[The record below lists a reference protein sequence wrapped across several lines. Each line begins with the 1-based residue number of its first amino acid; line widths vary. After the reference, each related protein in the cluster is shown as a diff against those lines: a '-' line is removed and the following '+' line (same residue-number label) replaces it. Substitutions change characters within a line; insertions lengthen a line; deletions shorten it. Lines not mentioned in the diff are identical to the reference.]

1 MLLSTLKGMLKMD
14 NSKTFIYEG
23 SPVTFQIG
31 EATMVNATEMAK
43 PFGKRPAKW
52 LELPSTKDFLSS
64 LSEVRKSDI
73 THLVKTARGNS
84 SSFQQGTWFHEDVA
98 LEFAR
103 WLSPQ
108 FAIWCNDRIKEL
120 MKYGVTATPQTI
132 DSVLAD
138 PDNAIRLLT
147 ALKEERK
154 ALKAANKQIAVLED
168 QKKVYHSENQ
178 RLLKLKDKQD
188 KIMLEQAPLVEY
200 AQNVLDSYDTFT
212 STQIAKELGMSAQA
226 LHKFLNDAGVMFR
239 HGSQWFLYAKYQAKG
254 YVKTRE
260 HTYQRKDGRT
270 GLFLTTVWTEAGR
283 MFVRRVVQLK
293 RSMTNPPAE

>member
-1 MLLSTLKGMLKMD
+1 MND
-14 NSKTFIYEG
+14 SKTFIYEG

-43 PFGKRPAKW
+43 PFGKRPVDW
-52 LELPSTKDFLSS
+52 LNNQYTKGFLID
-64 LSEVRKSDI
+64 LAEVRNLTSAD
-73 THLVKTARGNS
+73 LVRVIKGGNDKNA
-84 SSFQQGTWFHEDVA
+84 QGTWFHEDVA

-154 ALKAANKQIAVLED
+154 ALKAANRQIAVLED
-168 QKKVYHSENQ
+168 QKKAYHSENR
-178 RLLKLKDKQD
+178 RLLKLKDRQD
-188 KIMLEQAPLVEY
+188 EIMREQAPLVEY

-226 LHKFLNDAGVMFR
+226 LHKLLNDAGVMFK

-293 RSMTNPPAE
+293 RSMTNPPTE

>member
-1 MLLSTLKGMLKMD
+1 M
-14 NSKTFIYEG
+14 NESKTFIYEG

-43 PFGKRPAKW
+43 PFGKQPVFW
-52 LELPSTKDFLSS
+52 LNNQYTKGFLKELAELRNLSS
-64 LSEVRKSDI
+64 ADLVRVIKG
-73 THLVKTARGNS
+73 GNDKNA
-84 SSFQQGTWFHEDVA
+84 QGTWLHEDVA

-168 QKKVYHSENQ
+168 QKKAYHSENR
-178 RLLKLKDKQD
+178 RLLKLKDRQD
-188 KIMLEQAPLVEY
+188 EIMREQAPLVEY

-226 LHKFLNDAGVMFR
+226 LHKLLNDAGVMFK

-293 RSMTNPPAE
+293 LSMTNPPAE

>member
-1 MLLSTLKGMLKMD
+1 MND
-14 NSKTFIYEG
+14 SKTFIYEG

-31 EATMVNATEMAK
+31 DATMVNATEMAK
-43 PFGKRPAKW
+43 PFGKRPVDW
-52 LELPSTKDFLSS
+52 LNNQYTKGFLID
-64 LSEVRKSDI
+64 LAEVRNLTSAD
-73 THLVKTARGNS
+73 LVRVIKGGNDKNA
-84 SSFQQGTWFHEDVA
+84 QGTWMHEDVA

-168 QKKVYHSENQ
+168 QKKAYHSENR
-178 RLLKLKDKQD
+178 RLLKLKDRQD
-188 KIMLEQAPLVEY
+188 EIMREQAPLVEY

-226 LHKFLNDAGVMFR
+226 LHKLLNDAGVMFK

-293 RSMTNPPAE
+293 RSMTNPPTE

>member
-1 MLLSTLKGMLKMD
+1 MD

-23 SPVTFQIG
+23 SPVTFQLG

-43 PFGKRPAKW
+43 PFGKRPIDW
-52 LELPSTKDFLSS
+52 LKYQQSQDYINA
-64 LSEVRKSDI
+64 LSEVRNI
-73 THLVKTARGNS
+73 TLADLVRVTKGGNNS
-84 SSFQQGTWFHEDVA
+84 GTWMHEDVA

-154 ALKAANKQIAVLED
+154 ALKAANRQIAVLED
-168 QKKVYHSENQ
+168 QKKAYHSENR
-178 RLLKLKDKQD
+178 RLLKLKDRQD
-188 KIMLEQAPLVEY
+188 EIMREQAPLVEY

-226 LHKFLNDAGVMFR
+226 LHKFLKDAGVMFK

-293 RSMTNPPAE
+293 LSMTNPPAE

>member
-1 MLLSTLKGMLKMD
+1 MND
-14 NSKTFIYEG
+14 SKTFIYEG

-43 PFGKRPAKW
+43 PFGKQPVFW
-52 LELPSTKDFLSS
+52 LNNQYTKGFLKELAELRNLSS
-64 LSEVRKSDI
+64 ADLVRVIKG
-73 THLVKTARGNS
+73 GNDKNA
-84 SSFQQGTWFHEDVA
+84 QGTWFHEDVA

-154 ALKAANKQIAVLED
+154 ALKAANRQIAVLED
-168 QKKVYHSENQ
+168 QKKAYHSENR
-178 RLLKLKDKQD
+178 RLLKLKDRQD
-188 KIMLEQAPLVEY
+188 KIILEQAPLVEY

-226 LHKFLNDAGVMFR
+226 LHKFLKDAGVMFK

-293 RSMTNPPAE
+293 LSMTNPPAE

>member
-1 MLLSTLKGMLKMD
+1 MND
-14 NSKTFIYEG
+14 SKTFIYEG

-43 PFGKRPAKW
+43 PFGKQPVFW
-52 LELPSTKDFLSS
+52 LNNQYTKGFLEEMSKLRNLS
-64 LSEVRKSDI
+64 LADLVRVTKG
-73 THLVKTARGNS
+73 GNAP
-84 SSFQQGTWFHEDVA
+84 GTWFHEDVA

-168 QKKVYHSENQ
+168 QKKAYHSENR
-178 RLLKLKDKQD
+178 RLLKLKDRQD
-188 KIMLEQAPLVEY
+188 KIILEQAPLVEY

-226 LHKFLNDAGVMFR
+226 LHKFLKDAGVMFK

>member
-1 MLLSTLKGMLKMD
+1 MND
-14 NSKTFIYEG
+14 SKTFIYEG

-43 PFGKRPAKW
+43 PFGKQPVFW
-52 LELPSTKDFLSS
+52 LNNQYTKGFLKELAELRNLSS
-64 LSEVRKSDI
+64 ADLVRVIKG
-73 THLVKTARGNS
+73 GNDKNA
-84 SSFQQGTWFHEDVA
+84 QGTWFHEDVA

-168 QKKVYHSENQ
+168 QKKAYHSENR
-178 RLLKLKDKQD
+178 RLLKLKDRQD
-188 KIMLEQAPLVEY
+188 KIILEQAPLVEY

-226 LHKFLNDAGVMFR
+226 LHKLLNDAGVMFK

>member
-1 MLLSTLKGMLKMD
+1 MD

-43 PFGKRPAKW
+43 PFGKRPVDW
-52 LELPSTKDFLSS
+52 LNNQYTKGFLID
-64 LSEVRKSDI
+64 LAEVRNLTSAD
-73 THLVKTARGNS
+73 LVRVIKGGNDKNA
-84 SSFQQGTWFHEDVA
+84 QGTWFHEDVA

-154 ALKAANKQIAVLED
+154 ALKAANRQIAVLED
-168 QKKVYHSENQ
+168 QKKAYHSENR
-178 RLLKLKDKQD
+178 RLLKLKDRQD
-188 KIMLEQAPLVEY
+188 KIILEQAPLVEY

-226 LHKFLNDAGVMFR
+226 LHKFLKDAGVMFK

>member
-1 MLLSTLKGMLKMD
+1 M
-14 NSKTFIYEG
+14 NESKTFIYEG

-43 PFGKRPAKW
+43 PFGKQPVFW
-52 LELPSTKDFLSS
+52 LNNQYTKGFLEEMSKLRNLS
-64 LSEVRKSDI
+64 LADLVRVTKG
-73 THLVKTARGNS
+73 GNAP
-84 SSFQQGTWFHEDVA
+84 GTWFHEDVA

-154 ALKAANKQIAVLED
+154 ALKAANRQIAVLED
-168 QKKVYHSENQ
+168 QKKAYHSENR
-178 RLLKLKDKQD
+178 RLLKLKDRQD
-188 KIMLEQAPLVEY
+188 EIMREQAPLVEY

-226 LHKFLNDAGVMFR
+226 LHKLLNDAGVMFK

-254 YVKTRE
+254 FVKTRE

-293 RSMTNPPAE
+293 RSMTNPPTE

>member
-1 MLLSTLKGMLKMD
+1 MD

-43 PFGKRPAKW
+43 PFGKQPVFW
-52 LELPSTKDFLSS
+52 LNNQYTKGFLKELAELRNLSS
-64 LSEVRKSDI
+64 ADLVRVIKG
-73 THLVKTARGNS
+73 GNDKNA
-84 SSFQQGTWFHEDVA
+84 QGTWLHEDVA

-120 MKYGVTATPQTI
+120 MKYGITATPQTI

-147 ALKEERK
+147 TLKEERK
-154 ALKAANKQIAVLED
+154 ALKAANRQIAVLED
-168 QKKVYHSENQ
+168 QKKAYHSENR
-178 RLLKLKDKQD
+178 RLLKLKDRQD
-188 KIMLEQAPLVEY
+188 EIMREQAPLVEY

-226 LHKFLNDAGVMFR
+226 LHKLLNDAGVMFK

>member
-1 MLLSTLKGMLKMD
+1 MD

-43 PFGKRPAKW
+43 PFGKQPVFW
-52 LELPSTKDFLSS
+52 LNNQYTKGFLKELAELRNLSS
-64 LSEVRKSDI
+64 ADLVRVIKG
-73 THLVKTARGNS
+73 GNDKNA
-84 SSFQQGTWFHEDVA
+84 QGTWLHEDVA

-120 MKYGVTATPQTI
+120 MKYGITATPQTI

-147 ALKEERK
+147 TLKEERK

-168 QKKVYHSENQ
+168 QKKAYHSENR
-178 RLLKLKDKQD
+178 RLLKLKDRQD
-188 KIMLEQAPLVEY
+188 KIILEQAPLVEY

-226 LHKFLNDAGVMFR
+226 LHKLLNDAGVMFK

-254 YVKTRE
+254 FVKTRE

>member
-1 MLLSTLKGMLKMD
+1 MND
-14 NSKTFIYEG
+14 SKTFIYEG

-43 PFGKRPAKW
+43 PFGKQPVFW
-52 LELPSTKDFLSS
+52 LNNQYTKGFLEEMSKLRNLS
-64 LSEVRKSDI
+64 LADLVRVTKG
-73 THLVKTARGNS
+73 GNNS
-84 SSFQQGTWFHEDVA
+84 GTWMHEDVA

-120 MKYGVTATPQTI
+120 MKFGITATPQTI

-154 ALKAANKQIAVLED
+154 ALNEANRQIAVLED
-168 QKKVYHSENQ
+168 QKKVYHSENK
-178 RLLKLKDKQD
+178 RLLQLTDRQD

-212 STQIAKELGMSAQA
+212 TTQLAKELDMTAQG
-226 LHKFLNDAGVMFR
+226 LHKFLHQAGVMFKQ
-239 HGSQWFLYAKYQAKG
+239 GGQWFMYAKFQSKG

-260 HTYQRKDGRT
+260 RTYRKKDGRT
-270 GLFLTTVWTEAGR
+270 GIMLSTVWTEAGR
-283 MFVRRVVQLK
+283 MFVRKLVLLK
-293 RSMTNPPAE
+293 RSVTNTSE

>member
-1 MLLSTLKGMLKMD
+1 MD
-14 NSKTFIYEG
+14 NSKIFIYEG
-23 SPVTFQIG
+23 SPVTFQLG

-43 PFGKRPAKW
+43 PFGKQPVFW
-52 LELPSTKDFLSS
+52 LNNQYTKGFLEEMSKLRNLS
-64 LSEVRKSDI
+64 LADLVRVTKG
-73 THLVKTARGNS
+73 GNAP
-84 SSFQQGTWFHEDVA
+84 GTWFHEDVA

-168 QKKVYHSENQ
+168 QKKAYHSENR
-178 RLLKLKDKQD
+178 RLLKLKDRQD
-188 KIMLEQAPLVEY
+188 EIMREQAPLVEY

-226 LHKFLNDAGVMFR
+226 LHKLLNDAGVMFK

-254 YVKTRE
+254 FVKTRE

>member
-1 MLLSTLKGMLKMD
+1 MND
-14 NSKTFIYEG
+14 SKTFIYEG

-43 PFGKRPAKW
+43 PFGKQPVFW
-52 LELPSTKDFLSS
+52 LNNQYTKGFLKELAELRNLSS
-64 LSEVRKSDI
+64 ADLVRVIKG
-73 THLVKTARGNS
+73 GNDKNA
-84 SSFQQGTWFHEDVA
+84 QGTWLHEDVA

-168 QKKVYHSENQ
+168 QKKAYHSENR
-178 RLLKLKDKQD
+178 RLLKLKDRQD
-188 KIMLEQAPLVEY
+188 EIMREQAPLVEY

-226 LHKFLNDAGVMFR
+226 LHKLLNDAGVMFK

>member
-1 MLLSTLKGMLKMD
+1 MND
-14 NSKTFIYEG
+14 SKTFIYEG

-43 PFGKRPAKW
+43 PFGKQPVFW
-52 LELPSTKDFLSS
+52 LNNQYTKGFLKELAELRNLSS
-64 LSEVRKSDI
+64 ADLVRVIKG
-73 THLVKTARGNS
+73 GNDKNA
-84 SSFQQGTWFHEDVA
+84 QGTWFHEDVA

-168 QKKVYHSENQ
+168 QKKAYHSENR
-178 RLLKLKDKQD
+178 RLLKLKDRQD
-188 KIMLEQAPLVEY
+188 KIILEQAPLVEY

-226 LHKFLNDAGVMFR
+226 LHKLLNDAGVMFR
-239 HGSQWFLYAKYQAKG
+239 QGSQWFLYAKYQAKG

-260 HTYQRKDGRT
+260 HTYRRKDGRT

>member
-1 MLLSTLKGMLKMD
+1 M
-14 NSKTFIYEG
+14 NESKTFIYEG

-43 PFGKRPAKW
+43 PFGKQPVFW
-52 LELPSTKDFLSS
+52 LNNQYTKGFLEEMSKLRNLS
-64 LSEVRKSDI
+64 LADLVRVTKG
-73 THLVKTARGNS
+73 GNAP
-84 SSFQQGTWFHEDVA
+84 GTWFHEDVA

-154 ALKAANKQIAVLED
+154 ALKAANRQIAVLED
-168 QKKVYHSENQ
+168 QKKAYHSENR
-178 RLLKLKDKQD
+178 RLLKLKDRQD
-188 KIMLEQAPLVEY
+188 EIMREQAPLVEY

-226 LHKFLNDAGVMFR
+226 LHKFLKDAGVMFK

-293 RSMTNPPAE
+293 LSMTNPPAE

>member
-1 MLLSTLKGMLKMD
+1 MND
-14 NSKTFIYEG
+14 SKTFIYEG

-43 PFGKRPAKW
+43 PFGKRPVDW
-52 LELPSTKDFLSS
+52 LNNQYTKGFLID
-64 LSEVRKSDI
+64 LAEVRNLTSAD
-73 THLVKTARGNS
+73 LVRVIKGGNDKNA
-84 SSFQQGTWFHEDVA
+84 QGTWMHEDVA

-120 MKYGVTATPQTI
+120 MKFGITATPQTI

-154 ALKAANKQIAVLED
+154 ALKAANRQIAVLED
-168 QKKVYHSENQ
+168 QKKAYHSENR
-178 RLLKLKDKQD
+178 RLLKLKDRQD
-188 KIMLEQAPLVEY
+188 EIMREQAPLVEY

-226 LHKFLNDAGVMFR
+226 LHKLLNDAGVMFK
-239 HGSQWFLYAKYQAKG
+239 HGNQWFLYAKYQAKG

-293 RSMTNPPAE
+293 RSMTNPPTE